1 MFNIANNLTLARI
14 AAVPI
19 IVALLYFPNKTTTF
33 LALIFFIIAS
43 VTDFFDGI
51 IARRFN
57 IVTNFGK
64 FLDPLADKLLINSI
78 LIMLTYLGWIEAWI
92 AIVIVGRETMVT
104 GLRAIASDVGVV
116 IAADKYGK
124 MKTIMQMFAL
134 CPLILHYPIFGVDIV
149 PFGQVLL
156 YIAVILTVFSGANY
170 LRRFFKDV
178 SQNA

>member
-19 IVALLYFPNKTTTF
+19 IVVLLYYPNKTTTF

-43 VTDFFDGI
+43 ITDIFDGI

-78 LIMLTYLGWIEAWI
+78 LIMLVWLGWVEAWI
-92 AIVIVGRETMVT
+92 AVVIVGRETMVT
-104 GLRAIASDVGVV
+104 GLRAIAADVGVV

-124 MKTIMQMFAL
+124 MKTIMQMISL
-134 CPLILHYPIFGVDIV
+134 CPLILHYPLLGIDFV
-149 PFGQVLL
+149 PLGTALL
-156 YIAVILTVFSGANY
+156 YIAVVLTIFSGINY
-170 LRRFFKDV
+170 LRRFFKDLHR
-178 SQNA
+178 AA